1 LGIGGKDYHLDL
13 LFYHLHLRCYV
24 VIDLKVEEFKPDN
37 TAAIFCNENGPIFCN
52 ENGPAESRP
61 FQSAPRHKGS

>member
-1 LGIGGKDYHLDL
+1 LGIGGNDYHLDL

-37 TAAIFCNENGPIFCN
+37 TAAIFCNENGP
-52 ENGPAESRP
+52 AESRP